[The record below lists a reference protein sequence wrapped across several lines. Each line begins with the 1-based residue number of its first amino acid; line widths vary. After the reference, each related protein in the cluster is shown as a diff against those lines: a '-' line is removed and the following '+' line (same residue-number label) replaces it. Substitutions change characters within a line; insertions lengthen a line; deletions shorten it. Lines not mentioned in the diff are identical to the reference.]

1 MLPGDVVL
9 TPNWCWHGHANDSR
23 ACAYWLDVLDVP
35 LVQLL
40 EPMFFEPHPDD
51 FEKEIVVPASSPL
64 IFPWAETQRR
74 LAEAEKTANGKP
86 AQIALEPALSTI
98 GLSMIRLK
106 AGQATDPRKIMAN
119 NVFGVVEGEGATEVD
134 GETLE
139 WSRGDVIVVPSWRE
153 HVHRSETGAVLVES
167 HGRRADFLGGCIGE
181 LGWSDR
187 VTVEARRAE
196 EVARDPDRRERA
208 PASLAIERRRVER
221 RAARCRC

>member
-1 MLPGDVVL
+1 VL
-9 TPNWCWHGHANDSR
+9 TPNWCWHGHGNDSR

-40 EPMFFEPHPDD
+40 EPMFFEPHPDV
-51 FEKEIVVPASSPL
+51 FEREIVVRASSPL

-153 HVHRSETGAVLVES
+153 HVHRSETGAVLFRCTDEPVLS
-167 HGRRADFLGGCIGE
+167 KLGFLRAG
-181 LGWSDR
+181 
-187 VTVEARRAE
+187 
-196 EVARDPDRRERA
+196 A
-208 PASLAIERRRVER
+208 PAR
-221 RAARCRC
+221 